1 MQPYTTEKDIALVTW
16 EHVVNKNVI
25 KSYLMQPYTRQQN
38 IGLVTWEHVLNKQRY
53 QILLNA
59 TIHMRTKH
67 CSGYLG
73 ARSKQTAL
81 SKSYLMQ
88 PYTRE
93 INIALVTWE
102 HVLNKQRYKIL
113 LNATIN

>member
-1 MQPYTTEKDIALVTW
+1 MQPYTWEQSIALA
-16 EHVVNKNVI
+16 
-25 KSYLMQPYTRQQN
+25 
-38 IGLVTWEHVLNKQRY
+38 TWEHVLNKERF

-73 ARSKQTAL
+73 ARPKETAL
-81 SKSYLMQ
+81 SKSYLKQ

-93 INIALVTWE
+93 QNIALITWE
-102 HVLNKQRYKIL
+102 HVLNKQRY
-113 LNATIN
+113 